1 MAQIQAGSGG
11 TATPMKASTD
21 RILTTHVGSLPRP
34 PAVVDCL
41 VRKEKGDAHDAAA
54 FARTMRQG
62 VADIVRRQAEAGIDV
77 VSDGETSKISYS
89 TYIKDRYSG
98 FSGEY
103 TPKTHLDLRDHPEF
117 RERMK
122 AFLGPRH
129 EKRLLCTAPVAL
141 KDRSLLEQDLA
152 NFRAALEA
160 TPRTEGFLN
169 AASPGVVAAFM
180 PNSYYASHEAYIE
193 ALAEAL
199 KIEYEAIAAAGF
211 LLQVDC
217 PDLAMA
223 RHTMFQD
230 LEERAFIARAEFHV
244 EALNHALAQVPKD
257 QVRIHVCWGNYE
269 GPHDHDIEL
278 ARILPTV
285 LKVKARAISFEA
297 SNPRHEHEWA
307 AWRDA
312 RVPADLLL
320 IPGVLDSCSNYVEHP
335 ELVAQRIERFAQVV
349 GRERVLAG
357 SDCGFG
363 TFAGYG
369 KVDGGIAFKKLRSLA
384 EGAALA
390 SRRLWA

>member
-1 MAQIQAGSGG
+1 
-11 TATPMKASTD
+11 MKASTD

-34 PAVVDCL
+34 QAVVDCL
-41 VRKEKGDAHDAAA
+41 VRKERGESRDSDG
-54 FARTMRQG
+54 FARTMQQG
-62 VADIVRRQAEAGIDV
+62 VADIVRRQAETGIDV

-89 TYIKDRYSG
+89 TYIKDRYTG

-103 TPKTHLDLRDHPEF
+103 TPGPHLDLRDYPEF

-129 EKRLLCTAPVAL
+129 EKRMRCTAPIAL
-141 KDRSLLEQDLA
+141 ADRTMLEQDLA
-152 NFRAALEA
+152 NFRAALA
-160 TPRTEGFLN
+160 TTPRTEGFLN

-180 PNSYYASHEAYIE
+180 PNAHYASHEKYIE

-211 LLQVDC
+211 VLQVDC

-223 RHTMFQD
+223 RHTAFQD
-230 LEERAFIARAEFHV
+230 LSDDAFVARAAFHV
-244 EALNHALAQVPKD
+244 EALNHALARVPAD

-285 LKVKARAISFEA
+285 LKVKARAILFEA
-297 SNPRHEHEWA
+297 ANPRHEHEWTV
-307 AWRDA
+307 WRDA
-312 RVPADLLL
+312 RVPDDLLL

-335 ELVAQRIERFAQVV
+335 ELVAQRIERFAGLV

-357 SDCGFG
+357 TDCGFG
-363 TFAGYG
+363 TFAGYS
-369 KVDGGIAFKKLRSLA
+369 KVDGAIAFKKLRSLV

-390 SRRLWA
+390 SSRLWS

>member
-1 MAQIQAGSGG
+1 
-11 TATPMKASTD
+11 MKASTE

-34 PAVVDCL
+34 PAVVVCL
-41 VRKEKGDAHDAAA
+41 VRKERGEAFDGAE
-54 FARTMRQG
+54 FARTMREG
-62 VADIVRRQAEAGIDV
+62 VADILRRQAQAGIDV

-89 TYIKDRYSG
+89 TYIKDRYAG

-103 TPKTHLDLRDHPEF
+103 IPKTHLDLRDHPDF

-129 EKRLLCTAPVAL
+129 DKRMKCTAPVVL
-141 KDRSLLEQDLA
+141 KDRSMLEQDLA
-152 NFRAALEA
+152 NLRAALDA
-160 TPRTEGFLN
+160 TPRIEGFLN

-180 PNSYYASHEAYIE
+180 PNAHYASHEAYIE
-193 ALAEAL
+193 ALADAL

-223 RHTMFQD
+223 RHTIFQD
-230 LEERAFIARAEFHV
+230 LSDEEFIARAAFHV
-244 EALNHALAQVPKD
+244 EALNHALANVPAD

-285 LKVKARAISFEA
+285 LKVKARAILFEA
-297 SNPRHEHEWA
+297 ANPRHEHEWA
-307 AWRDA
+307 VWRDA

-335 ELVAQRIERFAQVV
+335 ELVAQRIERFAQIV

-357 SDCGFG
+357 TDCGFG
-363 TFAGYG
+363 TFAGYS

-390 SRRLWA
+390 SKRLWSGAG

>member
-1 MAQIQAGSGG
+1 
-11 TATPMKASTD
+11 MKTSVD

-41 VRKEKGDAHDAAA
+41 LRKERGEAVDPAQ
-54 FARTMRQG
+54 FERTMRQG
-62 VADIVRRQAEAGIDV
+62 VLDIVRRQAEAGVDV

-89 TYIKDRYSG
+89 TYIKDRYAG
-98 FSGEY
+98 FGGEY
-103 TPKTHLDLRDHPEF
+103 RPKTHLDLRDHPDF

-129 EKRLLCTAPVAL
+129 ERRMQCTAPVVL
-141 KDRSLLEQDLA
+141 KDRSHLDQDLA
-152 NFRAALEA
+152 HLRAALEA
-160 TPRTEGFLN
+160 VPRAEGFMN

-180 PNSYYASHEAYIE
+180 PNAFYPTHEAYIE

-199 KIEYEAIAAAGF
+199 RIEYEAIVAAGF
-211 LLQVDC
+211 MLQVDC

-223 RHTMFQD
+223 RHTGYQD
-230 LEERAFIARAEFHV
+230 LSEEAFLARAAFHV
-244 EALNHALAQVPKD
+244 EALNHALAKVPADK
-257 QVRIHVCWGNYE
+257 VRIHVCWGNYE

-278 ARILPTV
+278 QRILPTV
-285 LKVKARAISFEA
+285 LRLKAGAISFEA
-297 SNPRHEHEWA
+297 ANSRHEHEWTV
-307 AWRDA
+307 WRDA
-312 RVPADLLL
+312 RLPEDLVL
-320 IPGVLDSCSNYVEHP
+320 IPGMLDSCSNYVEHP
-335 ELVAQRIERFAQVV
+335 ELVAQRIERYAAIV

-369 KVDGGIAFKKLRSLA
+369 KVDGAIAFKKLRALA

-390 SRRLWA
+390 SKRLWEKK

>member
-1 MAQIQAGSGG
+1 
-11 TATPMKASTD
+11 MKTSRE
-21 RILTTHVGSLPRP
+21 RILTTHVGSLPRAA
-34 PAVVDCL
+34 AVVECL
-41 VRKEKGDAHDAAA
+41 LRKEKGEALDAAHFERA
-54 FARTMRQG
+54 MRQG
-62 VADIVRRQAEAGIDV
+62 VLEIVRRQAEAGIDV

-89 TYIKDRYSG
+89 TYIKDRFAG
-98 FSGEY
+98 FGGEHR
-103 TPKTHLDLRDHPEF
+103 PKTHLDLREHPEF

-129 EKRLLCTAPVAL
+129 ERRLQCTGPVAL

-152 NFRAALEA
+152 HFRAALEA
-160 TPRTEGFLN
+160 VPRSEGFMN

-180 PNSYYASHEAYIE
+180 PNAHYASHEAYIE
-193 ALAEAL
+193 ALADAL
-199 KIEYEAIAAAGF
+199 RVEYEAITAAGF
-211 LLQVDC
+211 VLQVDC

-223 RHTMFQD
+223 RHTGFQELSD
-230 LEERAFIARAEFHV
+230 AAFLARAEFHV
-244 EALNHALAQVPKD
+244 QALNHALARVPAG

-278 ARILPTV
+278 KRILPIV
-285 LKVKARAISFEA
+285 LKLKAGAFSFEA
-297 SNPRHEHEWA
+297 ANPRHEHEWTV
-307 AWRDA
+307 WRDA
-312 RVPADLLL
+312 RLPEDLVL

-335 ELVAQRIERFAQVV
+335 ELVAQRIERYARIV

-369 KVDGGIAFKKLRSLA
+369 KVDGGIAFKKLRALA

-390 SRRLWA
+390 SKRLWETG